1 MIVQFL
7 PSGAGTVRPFA
18 RRRATLALGGTSDTA
33 IDTRLGPSV
42 FGAYLVVLEGQGN
55 VAAHEPVDR
64 RGAIPSKLRHN
75 EGVTKAIASDP
86 GRMHAIPEFRGKR
99 YPFRYSSNFYDPS
112 RWGRGPGKRRD
123 GVPHSVPRLSR
134 HA

>member
-33 IDTRLGPSV
+33 IDTRLGSSV
-42 FGAYLVVLEGQGN
+42 FGAYLLVLEGQGN
-55 VAAHEPVDR
+55 VAAREPVDR
-64 RGAIPSKLRHN
+64 RGAIRSTLRHN

-86 GRMHAIPEFRGKR
+86 DRMHAIPVIRGKR
-99 YPFRYSSNFYDPS
+99 VQTLFEFLRSLALGTRS
-112 RWGRGPGKRRD
+112 GKRRD
-123 GVPHSVPRLSR
+123 GAPHSVPRLNFPR
-134 HA
+134 A